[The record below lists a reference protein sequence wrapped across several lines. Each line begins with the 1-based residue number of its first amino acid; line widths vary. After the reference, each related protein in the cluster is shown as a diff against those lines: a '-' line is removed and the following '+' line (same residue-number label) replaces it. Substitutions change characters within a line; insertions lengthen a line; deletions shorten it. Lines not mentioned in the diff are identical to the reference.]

1 MWKKVGK
8 SGRKDVQKGHSAAV
22 VIHIRQVYENAG
34 RIQAWQAHSVG
45 PPLLGP

>member
-1 MWKKVGK
+1 MWTKVGK

-22 VIHIRQVYENAG
+22 IIHIHKVYENKG
-34 RIQAWQAHSVG
+34 RIQAWQPQSVG